1 MYKSKYTTVET
12 QNASEGLSNG
22 LDKAKERIS
31 NPEGMVKDI
40 SKIERQRKDQ
50 NKQTNRRYKNCGTIT
65 KGNIHAFKTITALT
79 SLDSCQTSN
88 QRSRELEQGK
98 LYHSQASGN
107 QRRSLERR
115 THIHTEEQI
124 RITINF
130 SPKGSKQESEGN
142 M

>member
-50 NKQTNRRYKNCGTIT
+50 NKQTEDTRTVEQ
-65 KGNIHAFKTITALT
+65 L
-79 SLDSCQTSN
+79 
-88 QRSRELEQGK
+88 QRATYMPL
-98 LYHSQASGN
+98 
-107 QRRSLERR
+107 
-115 THIHTEEQI
+115 
-124 RITINF
+124 
-130 SPKGSKQESEGN
+130 KQ
-142 M
+142 

>member
-88 QRSRELEQGK
+88 QRSRELRTRKTTTAK
-98 LYHSQASGN
+98 LQEIKDEV
-107 QRRSLERR
+107 LK
-115 THIHTEEQI
+115 EENLYIQKS
-124 RITINF
+124 R
-130 SPKGSKQESEGN
+130 
-142 M
+142 